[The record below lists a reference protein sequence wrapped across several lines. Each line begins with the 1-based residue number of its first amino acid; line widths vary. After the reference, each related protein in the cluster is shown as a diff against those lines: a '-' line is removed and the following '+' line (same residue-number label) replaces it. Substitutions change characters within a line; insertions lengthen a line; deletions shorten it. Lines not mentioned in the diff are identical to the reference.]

1 MAKKPNLKTS
11 SCMVKIFI
19 AESEP
24 GVAVMGTPAA
34 SHQTRIALAKQV
46 AKGGSNQA
54 GKESK
59 MVNAKNELTSQSGE
73 NEEVAYTPE
82 KVEKLEADEYLL
94 EKALK
99 AQENAFER
107 MRKQHLMRLA
117 QERATSHNELRKT
130 RKKERQNRK
139 GGRK

>member
-1 MAKKPNLKTS
+1 
-11 SCMVKIFI
+11 
-19 AESEP
+19 
-24 GVAVMGTPAA
+24 
-34 SHQTRIALAKQV
+34 
-46 AKGGSNQA
+46 
-54 GKESK
+54 
-59 MVNAKNELTSQSGE
+59 MVNAKNEPTSQSGE

-117 QERATSHNELRKT
+117 QERATRHNELRKT

>member
-1 MAKKPNLKTS
+1 MANEKN
-11 SCMVKIFI
+11 
-19 AESEP
+19 
-24 GVAVMGTPAA
+24 A
-34 SHQTRIALAKQV
+34 STA
-46 AKGGSNQA
+46 
-54 GKESK
+54 
-59 MVNAKNELTSQSGE
+59 QSGE
-73 NEEVAYTPE
+73 NEIKIKPE

-117 QERATSHNELRKT
+117 QERATRHNELRKT